1 MQTSISSVG
10 KLEKWLSSPPMSAA
24 EKSLIF
30 SNRIGLKGVR
40 LDQEMDLHGSDE
52 NANANNNDSGLL
64 NSQSPFKTPPS
75 LSYCNDKVIMFPLH
89 VYLLI
94 NFRIIFLIIYGVN
107 EVQPAD
113 GVDPNGVSEQL
124 GSRQHRKVLDVYFCC
139 LL

>member
-1 MQTSISSVG
+1 MQTSVGSVG

-52 NANANNNDSGLL
+52 NNNDSGLL

-94 NFRIIFLIIYGVN
+94 NFIIIFLIICGVN

-113 GVDPNGVSEQL
+113 GVDPNGVFDQL
-124 GSRQHRKVLDVYFCC
+124 GSRQHKKVLDVYFCC